1 LTDEYGD
8 ENEEDLCSESS
19 WDPNE
24 DDEKELIDAVMSEAD
39 KKIYKERKDAA
50 LKQEGSANPNA

>member
-1 LTDEYGD
+1 LTDEFGD

-50 LKQEGSANPNA
+50 LK